1 MMEELYAAGYHVD
14 ILSSPT
20 HPNLII
26 STSTSHVPGDRT
38 EDAADL
44 YGLMETIWNRIK
56 EEIEV
61 SDFSVVG
68 YSLGGTQAA
77 FVAKLDEERK
87 RFNFRKVLLIN
98 SAVSL
103 YDSVARI
110 EALLDKIPGGSRK
123 IGVSSTACYPSS
135 PRSTTRGISSAST
148 TSSSARPTSP
158 RSSARMRP
166 GG

>member
-1 MMEELYAAGYHVD
+1 MMEELYAAGYHVV

-68 YSLGGTQAA
+68 YSLGGP
-77 FVAKLDEERK
+77 R
-87 RFNFRKVLLIN
+87 R
-98 SAVSL
+98 
-103 YDSVARI
+103 
-110 EALLDKIPGGSRK
+110 
-123 IGVSSTACYPSS
+123 PSS
-135 PRSTTRGISSAST
+135 RSWTRSANDST
-148 TSSSARPTSP
+148 SARCC
-158 RSSARMRP
+158 
-166 GG
+166 